1 MGYFLVFL
9 RWSAFRFSVRPM
21 SEISTLR
28 ICSKSWFAHV
38 MTFDGKMNGSLLTTL
53 TRSDYIHQI
62 FPAWACHF
70 IFEDENI
77 YICYFPRQPQVVAG
91 PGLVGILNIFR
102 DFTPSPINKLA
113 SILLSF
119 CYETE
124 SLGQATK
131 GVCGIRFASINI
143 SVHSVHDFLRGL
155 WRYYAMILTQT
166 SCFRRSNVQKLNSN
180 LN

>member
-21 SEISTLR
+21 SEISALR
-28 ICSKSWFAHV
+28 ICTKSWFAHV

-166 SCFRRSNVQKLNSN
+166 SCFRRSNGQKLNSN